1 MNDHVY
7 NIQQKCLQMLRVIW
21 SVSVMQ
27 TGIIENRAGRGGGGV
42 REEEE
47 EEGGLIS
54 LGRDVGRGYERR
66 KPESERC
73 KKESEKSKLQRK
85 SLRRQQE
92 KCDHIQ
98 KSARGEKVQ
107 KGEK

>member
-7 NIQQKCLQMLRVIW
+7 NIQQKHLQMLRVIW

-27 TGIIENRAGRGGGGV
+27 TGIIENRAGREDGGV
-42 REEEE
+42 REEE

-73 KKESEKSKLQRK
+73 KKESEKSKLQRI